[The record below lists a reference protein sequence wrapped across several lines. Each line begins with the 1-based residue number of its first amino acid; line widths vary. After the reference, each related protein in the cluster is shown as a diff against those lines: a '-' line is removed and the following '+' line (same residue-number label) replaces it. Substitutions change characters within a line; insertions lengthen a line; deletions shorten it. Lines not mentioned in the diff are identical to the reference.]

1 LFGETQETLESGREG
16 GVGDLIGTKSQ
27 VIELELRNQD
37 LENII
42 DYMLENQREE
52 NFRRKIGGERPRRK
66 CWVWDWMGWW
76 CRNRKKSGLRE
87 VSDGSENILLDADIG
102 YRSKFEEL
110 EKSLGDMSHQFS
122 SEKHQLETK
131 FETAQKKSQTRF
143 LESLESVK

>member
-1 LFGETQETLESGREG
+1 LECENQDGLVGRLME
-16 GVGDLIGTKSQ
+16 TKSQ
-27 VIELELRNQD
+27 VTELELRNQD

-42 DYMLENQREE
+42 DYMLQNQKEE
-52 NFRRKIGGERPRRK
+52 NFKRKIGGQGSRK
-66 CWVWDWMGWW
+66 KCCLLDWMGYW
-76 CRNRKKSGLRE
+76 CKKRKKSGLRE
-87 VSDGSENILLDADIG
+87 VHDGSENILLDHDIG

-143 LESLESVK
+143 MESLKSVK